1 MDTNFALIPKVL
13 STAGVH
19 SDVYMFSHKLSA
31 VRAEFVS
38 IATLGGRSLLLTP
51 NHYLYVNGK
60 MAVAAVVK
68 AGDEL
73 TTGTGASDKVCDP
86 AFVFVSICCLHVHT
100 DRLP

>member
-1 MDTNFALIPKVL
+1 MLAT
-13 STAGVH
+13 SGVY

-31 VRAEFVS
+31 VRAEFVR
-38 IATLGGRSLLLTP
+38 IATLGGRTISLTP

-73 TTGTGASDKVCDP
+73 TTGTGASDKVCDHE
-86 AFVFVSICCLHVHT
+86 FIFVSICCMHVHI
-100 DRLP
+100 